1 MNWGKV
7 AAAALL
13 GSAVAAGAG
22 MWYAQEYGFYYEIE
36 ADSPAALDIV
46 IQTSRGA
53 VDLRAD
59 YNNSIDGTSS
69 PLRWRAC
76 IDGADPVPA
85 DVTPYPGATPLIG
98 PRWFDCFDA
107 RQIGADLES
116 GAARAVLSVSDI
128 RPDVDRVLAVY
139 PDGRVYGWH
148 QYLDKNPERG
158 VMD

>member
-7 AAAALL
+7 AALGLL
-13 GSAVAAGAG
+13 GATIAAGAG
-22 MWYAQEYGFYYEIE
+22 MWYAQEYGYY
-36 ADSPAALDIV
+36 D
-46 IQTSRGA
+46 
-53 VDLRAD
+53 
-59 YNNSIDGTSS
+59 SIDPATVTLAVATPAGQAPLTITEVEAIDAGSS

-76 IDGADPVPA
+76 AVTTDLPA
-85 DVTPYPGATPLIG
+85 DATPYPDATPLIG

-116 GAARAVLSVSDI
+116 GAARAVLSVEDI

-148 QYLDKNPERG
+148 QYLDKTPERG